1 MAAVASSSSIR
12 QTFSDFNLD
21 VPSNDK
27 DLVEQAVHLCAK
39 YGVTPAKL
47 GALWEAQSFN
57 DKSYQTVS
65 DTSMMKMEA
74 HLQVGGGTV
83 RRWWWWPVHHVCV
96 AGALL
101 AALAMHRQYPP
112 LIPSHPRPAPPRP
125 APPRRCEYI
134 WFRARGSSHTRAPPL
149 HSLPWD
155 CYTLARR
162 T

>member
-27 DLVEQAVHLCAK
+27 DLVEQAVHLCTK

-83 RRWWWWPVHHVCV
+83 RRWWWCRWWWLPVHHVCV
-96 AGALL
+96 SGALL
-101 AALAMHRQYPP
+101 AALANALPP
-112 LIPSHPRPAPPRP
+112 MPSPPSRPAPPSPAPPRP
-125 APPRRCEYI
+125 TPPRRCEYT
-134 WFRARGSSHTRAPPL
+134 WFRARGSSHTPPPL
-149 HSLPWD
+149 HSLPH
-155 CYTLARR
+155 TR
-162 T
+162 